1 MTFEPD
7 SQFGKYRILRLL
19 GQGGMADVFEAE
31 DTSIGRRV
39 ALKILPEAFARD
51 QERAQRFDT
60 EIRASAALDHPHIVS
75 VFEVGEIDGTHYY
88 SMSVLPGGEL
98 KSKIPDGPMPPSDA
112 LHITEQIADAL
123 DYAHRKGF
131 VHRDVKPENILFSED
146 GRAVLTD
153 FGIAKATQGG
163 SKMTATGL
171 SIGTPHYMSPEQAR
185 GQDLDGRSDLY
196 ALGVVLYELLTGKV
210 PFDAQ
215 DSIAVG
221 LSHVSDPVPV
231 LPDNLLNYQPL
242 IDGLMAKQADQRY
255 QTGQQ
260 LIEAIRNL
268 HGGNDQSA
276 DSPARRTINTGGDAV
291 AEPVQSRKGLLW
303 GLAGGGIGII
313 LLGAL
318 IFMPGFDNPFQRKAT
333 VPTGGGS
340 LGRNFQTN
348 DSAKRPVQRPVQA
361 AVPKIPQAQT
371 DDVKAYTLYDCSLSP
386 PQISATR
393 RLLREDRRAEAVQ
406 VILEGVE
413 TAAPI
418 VECKGLD
425 QFISVIL
432 LAGALTV
439 KELHATKNLTD
450 NLISARNRV
459 KSELEELRNLQRLA
473 ELSENESGMRQAR
486 EAIVAAKNSLGNIQE
501 RVHLVADRQIRL
513 ENEARELNR
522 LAQSFPGDRNSYVK
536 IFRSEYVDDPSF
548 EQLGTQVQI
557 FVNFDEYEGR
567 SVN

>member
-1 MTFEPD
+1 MTLEPD

-19 GQGGMADVFEAE
+19 GQGGMADVYEAE

-98 KSKIPDGPMPPSDA
+98 KSRIPDGPMPPPDA
-112 LHITEQIADAL
+112 LRITEQIADAL

-185 GQDLDGRSDLY
+185 GQNLDGRSDLY

-231 LPDNLLNYQPL
+231 LPEHLSNYQSL

-255 QTGQQ
+255 QTGRE
-260 LIEAIRNL
+260 LIESIRNL
-268 HGGNDQSA
+268 HGTNDQPV
-276 DSPARRTINTGGDAV
+276 DLPARRTANKGGDP
-291 AEPVQSRKGLLW
+291 AESVRNRKGLLW
-303 GLAGGGIGII
+303 GLAGGGIGLV

-318 IFMPGFDNPFQRKAT
+318 IFMPEFNNVFQRNLK
-333 VPTGGGS
+333 VPTGGGNVGGNVQS
-340 LGRNFQTN
+340 SESGN
-348 DSAKRPVQRPVQA
+348 RPIQRSRQA
-361 AVPKIPQAQT
+361 TAPKIQQT
-371 DDVKAYTLYDCSLSP
+371 ETGGLKANMLNDCSLSP
-386 PQISATR
+386 QQLMGIR
-393 RLLREDRRAEAVQ
+393 RQLREDRRDEAVQ
-406 VILEGVE
+406 FLIEAAE
-413 TAAPI
+413 TTAP
-418 VECKGLD
+418 VSECKGLE
-425 QFISVIL
+425 QFISVTL

-439 KELHATKNLTD
+439 KELDATRNLTD
-450 NLISARNRV
+450 NLISARKRV
-459 KSELEELRNLQRLA
+459 ESELGELKNLQRLA
-473 ELSENESGMRQAR
+473 ELSENESGMQQAG
-486 EAIVAAKNSLGNIQE
+486 EAIAAAKNSLGNIQE
-501 RVHLVADRQIRL
+501 RVHVVAERQVRL
-513 ENEARELNR
+513 EDEARRLNR
-522 LAQSFPGDRNSYVK
+522 LSQNFPGGRKSYLQ
-536 IFRSEYVDDPSF
+536 IFRSEYADDPSF
-548 EQLGTQVQI
+548 KQLNADLKT
-557 FVNFDEYEGR
+557 FVKFEEYEGR